1 MPLENIYIGRMLSEY
16 SEVKKKG
23 GGRWGRESVK
33 VMFSTVTEKMALANK
48 EEDSEKARPG

>member
-1 MPLENIYIGRMLSEY
+1 MLSEY

-23 GGRWGRESVK
+23 GGLGWRRESVK
-33 VMFSTVTEKMALANK
+33 VMFVTVTEKVALANK